1 MGLAPPTPAAPAARR
16 AARTTEDAVK
26 LTLLADDRVRYEL
39 TTGPMTVDAPTADTE
54 FSPFHMLAGG
64 LAACTYSTLA
74 SWAQH
79 AKLSFADLAVEV
91 SWTFAEQP
99 HRVGTMAITL
109 EWPSLPA
116 ARREAAKRA
125 AALCTVH
132 HTLKQ
137 PPALSTELREPAAS
151 EAA

>member
-1 MGLAPPTPAAPAARR
+1 M
-16 AARTTEDAVK
+16 K
-26 LTLLADDRVRYEL
+26 LTLLAEDRVRYEL
-39 TTGPMTVDAPTADTE
+39 ASGPMTVEAPTADTE

-74 SWAQH
+74 SWAQN
-79 AKLSFADLAVEV
+79 AKLSIADLAVEV

-99 HRVGTMAITL
+99 HRVGEMAIAL

-116 ARREAAKRA
+116 ARHEAARRA

-137 PPALSTELREPAAS
+137 PPSLTTELRAPAGAASAPAPAAAS

>member
-1 MGLAPPTPAAPAARR
+1 LHPHPAAPAAWRGP
-16 AARTTEDAVK
+16 RTTEDAVK

-39 TTGPMTVDAPTADTE
+39 ATGPMTVDAPTADTQ

-64 LAACTYSTLA
+64 LAACTHSTLA

-79 AKLSFADLAVEV
+79 AKLSFTDLVVEI

-99 HRVGTMAITL
+99 HRIGAMEITL
-109 EWPSLPA
+109 EWPSLPP
-116 ARREAAKRA
+116 ARREAARRA

-137 PPALSTELREPAAS
+137 PPALTTELREPAAS